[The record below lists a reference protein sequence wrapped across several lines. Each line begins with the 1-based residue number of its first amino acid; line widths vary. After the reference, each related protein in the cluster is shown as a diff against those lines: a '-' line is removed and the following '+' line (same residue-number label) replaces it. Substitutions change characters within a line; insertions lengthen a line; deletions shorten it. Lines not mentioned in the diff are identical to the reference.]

1 MTTIVRGQG
10 ICQGRLFYIMSPY
23 RHGSGVAFGLVLRDL
38 RSAADLS
45 QERLADAT
53 GLDRTFIS
61 LLERGLRQPSL
72 STLLALSEALEV
84 PLATIAARIEGEID
98 RQGSQEEGEERQ
110 DRRGSIPRTEELS
123 EGTAAG

>member
-10 ICQGRLFYIMSPY
+10 ICQGRLFYIMPPY
-23 RHGSGVAFGLVLRDL
+23 RHGSGVAFGLVLREL

-61 LLERGLRQPSL
+61 MLERGLRQPSL
-72 STLLALSEALEV
+72 STLLALSEALQV
-84 PLATIAARIEGEID
+84 PLATIAARIEEEID
-98 RQGSQEEGEERQ
+98 RQGAEGEGNERQ
-110 DRRGSIPRTEELS
+110 EGRGSSPGAEELS

>member
-10 ICQGRLFYIMSPY
+10 FCQGRLFYTMSPY

-38 RSAADLS
+38 RMAADLS

-72 STLLALSEALEV
+72 STLLALSEALQV
-84 PLATIAARIEGEID
+84 PLATIAARIEAEID
-98 RQGSQEEGEERQ
+98 RQGTEDEGNERQ
-110 DRRGSIPRTEELS
+110 EGRGSFPGVEELS